1 MLVVVQRVLLAH
13 FGVMS
18 IRVVV
23 VVVVVAI
30 GLGNREMMTSK
41 KATTDEMTFAVV
53 PIREQ
58 QPMPIDTGN

>member
-1 MLVVVQRVLLAH
+1 MPVVVQRVLLAH
-13 FGVMS
+13 FDVMS

-23 VVVVVAI
+23 FVVVI
-30 GLGNREMMTSK
+30 GLGYSKMMTTSL

-58 QPMPIDTGN
+58 QPMPRDTGN

>member
-1 MLVVVQRVLLAH
+1 MPVVVQRVLLAH

-23 VVVVVAI
+23 AT
-30 GLGNREMMTSK
+30 GLGNRTLK
-41 KATTDEMTFAVV
+41 GTTDEMTFAVV

-58 QPMPIDTGN
+58 QPMPRDRGN

>member
-1 MLVVVQRVLLAH
+1 MPVVVQRVLLAH

-23 VVVVVAI
+23 VVVVAI
-30 GLGNREMMTSK
+30 VSGNREMMRTSK

-58 QPMPIDTGN
+58 QPMPRDRGN